1 MRNSD
6 KRIVVCGVGALTS
19 LGILGASTEEFWN
32 SAKEGVSGF
41 QPIHEYY
48 ASKKIDTSD
57 KAIKASTIAPL
68 RNFEPA
74 RFLRADFLRENR
86 RLDPC
91 ILYGLTAAALT
102 MEMSGL
108 KITEENS
115 HAIGVKVG
123 TGLGG
128 GLSFETGL
136 NSFQERGRSRH
147 LYNTVQNVMG
157 NATAGHASIYFG
169 MKGSSSTTMAA
180 CASSAYAVTEAC
192 DKILL
197 GRAQAML
204 VIGSEAST
212 SPFII
217 ACFDSMGVESGALSR
232 KPGGSLPFSPDR
244 DGFVMGEGAG
254 AVLLVEAEWARQN
267 GLKPIAEILG
277 YCENSGATH
286 MVQPNPIEAA
296 YGMRQAIADAG
307 LTVEDIDYINAHGT
321 GTPIGDQ
328 AETEALWKVFM
339 ESGTSRARKKL
350 YINSTKALI
359 GHTCGA
365 AGILE
370 LVTTV
375 LALRDGF
382 VHPMGNY
389 DPDPR
394 CISPNGH
401 AEGNKLAIITRE
413 PVRAELRYALS
424 NSFGFG
430 DQDASIVVGR
440 L

>member
-6 KRIVVCGVGALTS
+6 KQIVVCGVGALTS
-19 LGILGASTEEFWN
+19 LGTLGASSEEFWN
-32 SAKEGVSGF
+32 SAKEGASGF
-41 QPIHEYY
+41 RPIHEYY
-48 ASKKIDTSD
+48 ASKQIDASSKD
-57 KAIKASTIAPL
+57 IKASTIAPL
-68 RNFEPA
+68 RDFDPA
-74 RFLRADFLRENR
+74 RFLSPDFLRENR

-91 ILYGLTAAALT
+91 ILYGLSAGALA

-108 KITEENS
+108 KITEGNS
-115 HAIGVKVG
+115 HSIGVKVG

-136 NSFQERGRSRH
+136 GSFLQRGRSRH

-197 GRAQAML
+197 GRTNAML
-204 VIGSEAST
+204 VIGTEAST

-254 AVLLVEAEWARQN
+254 AVLLAEAGWAREN
-267 GLKPIAEILG
+267 GLHPLAEILG
-277 YCENSGATH
+277 YCENSGAAH
-286 MVQPNPIEAA
+286 MVQPNPTEAA
-296 YGMRQAIADAG
+296 HGMRQAIADAC
-307 LTVEDIDYINAHGT
+307 LTPQDIDYINAHGT

-328 AETEALWKVFM
+328 AETEAIWKVFM
-339 ESGTSRARKKL
+339 EPGTRARKKL

-375 LALRDGF
+375 LALRDGI
-382 VHPMGNY
+382 VHPMGSY

-394 CISPNGH
+394 CLSPNGH
-401 AEGNKLAIITRE
+401 ADGNKLAIVTRE